1 MWFPKTFYD
10 EAYQALVD
18 NQVAFPKKMSYF
30 KPEDIESSPIST
42 NQKKGQQEKVLQEK
56 TNERNQVTHESL
68 KENPPPQQKDPTFG
82 APSHHSKNEKE
93 PSFGKQA
100 SNNTNRQDSSHREN
114 GPLHSEGNHQKV
126 EALTQEI
133 KISCQNLENLQECL
147 TTLLNNEDEQEIKE
161 DLAEIMANFQKVKE
175 KHQNLC
181 QEVSDFNDQKIE
193 EAFLGKLMDEI
204 EVIETILE
212 EYQKLRTGR
221 IPYKGFRYEFSNIE
235 GNKGET
241 PGPQHQDEFL
251 KHQVEHT
258 NREEE
263 IHSRVESIHSQ
274 SIMRMSE
281 PFDEKAFEK
290 EVFTNIKSFNDQ
302 RRKYLIYAKS
312 DSLLIFN

>member
-30 KPEDIESSPIST
+30 KPEDIETSPKSIT
-42 NQKKGQQEKVLQEK
+42 PKKGQPEKVLQEK

-68 KENPPPQQKDPTFG
+68 KENPPQQKDPSFG
-82 APSHHSKNEKE
+82 PPSHHSKNEKE
-93 PSFGKQA
+93 PSFGKQP
-100 SNNTNRQDSSHREN
+100 SNNTNRQDNSHTEN
-114 GPLHSEGNHQKV
+114 VPLHSERNHQKA
-126 EALTQEI
+126 EILTKEI
-133 KISCQNLENLQECL
+133 QISCQNLENLQECL
-147 TTLLNNEDEQEIKE
+147 TTLLNHEDEQEIKE
-161 DLAEIMANFQKVKE
+161 DLAEIMENFQKVKE

-181 QEVSDFNDQKIE
+181 QEVSDFNDEKLQQ
-193 EAFLGKLMDEI
+193 AFLGKLMDEI

-221 IPYKGFRYEFSNIE
+221 IAYKGFRYKFANIE
-235 GNKGET
+235 GTERET

-251 KHQVEHT
+251 KHKGEHT

-263 IHSRVESIHSQ
+263 IHSRVESIHSM
-274 SIMRMSE
+274 SIMRMND

-312 DSLLIFN
+312 DALLIFN